1 MNPKYTEFNEHYKIV
16 FGDLILKEID
26 EATLRELAARA
37 LSYININCLYDDYLD
52 YSNNLRKHLIDQDIR
67 IKACSKREKKNEC

>member
-16 FGDLILKEID
+16 FGDLIIKQID
-26 EATLRELAARA
+26 EDTLRELAARA

-52 YSNNLRKHLIDQDIR
+52 YSKNLRKHLIDQDIR
-67 IKACSKREKKNEC
+67 ISMFEEREEK

>member
-67 IKACSKREKKNEC
+67 ISMFEEREEK

>member
-1 MNPKYTEFNEHYKIV
+1 MNQKYSEFNEHYKIV

-67 IKACSKREKKNEC
+67 ISMFEEREEK